1 MSASSWVGGLG
12 GRGPLRRWR
21 CGRGSCWPVP
31 RVPTTRPPR
40 LGWAVPRRRS
50 ASGGGGLSGAGGPVG
65 KGRRRFVG
73 AGLAGLVD
81 EPRPGAPRSITDE
94 QVEQVL
100 VATLERTPRDATHW
114 SRASMAAE
122 SGLSES
128 TVGRIWRAFGLK
140 PHLVDGFKLSTDPL
154 FVEKVRDVVG
164 LYLDPPE
171 RALVLC
177 VDEKSGIQA
186 LDRSAPVLPMMP
198 GMPERRT
205 HDYVRAGTT
214 TLFAALD
221 VADGTVIGSVHR
233 RRGAVEFKKFLTKI
247 DTEVPP
253 DLDVHLICDNL
264 STHKTPAIDKWLAAH
279 PRFHMHFTP
288 TSSSWLNQVERWF
301 GLLTDKKLRRGV
313 HRSVQSL
320 ENDIRLWIK
329 TWNENPRPFA
339 WTKTADEILERL
351 ASYIERIPGGA
362 H

>member
-1 MSASSWVGGLG
+1 MSASSWVGGLA

-50 ASGGGGLSGAGGPVG
+50 ASGGGGSSRTGWTGWSTSHGRVLRAASPTSRSSRCWWRPWSGRPGMRRTGR
-65 KGRRRFVG
+65 GRRWPPSGGSRSQPWVVSG
-73 AGLAGLVD
+73 GRSASSRTWWTASSC
-81 EPRPGAPRSITDE
+81 RPTRCSSRRSATWSASTSIPRSGPWCC
-94 QVEQVL
+94 VWM
-100 VATLERTPRDATHW
+100 RSPG
-114 SRASMAAE
+114 SRH
-122 SGLSES
+122 S
-128 TVGRIWRAFGLK
+128 TG
-140 PHLVDGFKLSTDPL
+140 P
-154 FVEKVRDVVG
+154 
-164 LYLDPPE
+164 
-171 RALVLC
+171 
-177 VDEKSGIQA
+177 
-186 LDRSAPVLPMMP
+186 APVLPMMP

-221 VADGTVIGSVHR
+221 VADGTVIGSLHR
-233 RRGAVEFKKFLTKI
+233 RRRAVEFKKFLTKI

-279 PRFHMHFTP
+279 QRFHMHFTP